1 MFKRPMPAQ
10 MIMAKTFAMGF
21 SNTFAINKTEALA
34 ATKGATNRI
43 G

>member
-10 MIMAKTFAMGF
+10 MIMAKTFATEF
-21 SNTFAINKTEALA
+21 WDTFAINKTEALA
-34 ATKGATNRI
+34 ATKGATSRI